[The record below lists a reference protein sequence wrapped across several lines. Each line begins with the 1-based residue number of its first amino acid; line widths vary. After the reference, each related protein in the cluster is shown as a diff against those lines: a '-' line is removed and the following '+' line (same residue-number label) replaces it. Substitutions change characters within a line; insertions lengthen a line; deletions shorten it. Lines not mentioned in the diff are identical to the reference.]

1 MVIGGIKPPS
11 MVGGIII
18 GMRGGCIPIAKFI
31 FMGTGMCI
39 MLNTGIIWVK
49 SSGFWGKFKSCPDRT
64 FSLIIDDE
72 DDDGIDEWM
81 DTGAQWE
88 DEP

>member
-1 MVIGGIKPPS
+1 M
-11 MVGGIII
+11 
-18 GMRGGCIPIAKFI
+18 AKFI

-49 SSGFWGKFKSCPDRT
+49 SSGFWGKFKSCPVRT
-64 FSLIIDDE
+64 FSLTWDDE
-72 DDDGIDEWM
+72 DEDEDDCCEVGM
-81 DTGAQWE
+81 DTGAHWE